1 MHVFVSKFWHDMN
14 IFLEILEKTFLR
26 KAHGKETRNRKQE
39 KWNLQRLFDLH
50 KQLIINLQNNVNS
63 TIKISVFL
71 DDKES
76 KCTFKQY
83 RMSSLSSI
91 ENARFSR
98 TRLMKYIIFWIEK
111 NGHHEIMHL
120 DKLKATCDAGKG
132 AFNNVFYSNICV
144 TNLWGCIIE
153 LLIWPF
159 NCCPEGRIK
168 SNVQKYKIFHAFR
181 RTKKQRAQFNSSFQ

>member
-1 MHVFVSKFWHDMN
+1 MHTN
-14 IFLEILEKTFLR
+14 
-26 KAHGKETRNRKQE
+26 
-39 KWNLQRLFDLH
+39 
-50 KQLIINLQNNVNS
+50 LIINSQNNVNS
-63 TIKISVFL
+63 TIKIFVFL
-71 DDKES
+71 DNKEL

-111 NGHHEIMHL
+111 NGHHEIMLL
-120 DKLKATCDAGKG
+120 DKLKATCGTGIG

-153 LLIWPF
+153 LLI
-159 NCCPEGRIK
+159 
-168 SNVQKYKIFHAFR
+168 
-181 RTKKQRAQFNSSFQ
+181 